1 MRISGVGGWT
11 TRRRIIAHVYSFL
24 RIMEI
29 PSTLSEEEM
38 NRLEPL
44 IEDTIE
50 TDRLMT
56 GTSW

>member
-1 MRISGVGGWT
+1 M
-11 TRRRIIAHVYSFL
+11 YSFL